1 MLRTNRNETRA
12 THAIAEKA
20 VALRASAIE
29 AEALARAWEAVT
41 YPTKKNGEL
50 FARLAQNISGAKV
63 AVAPYSM
70 SDELEASI
78 YTLAG
83 SKSVSDSIKLYE
95 TVSTYGNSER
105 VNKALAETP
114 ERIEKR
120 GKYLADVYRLSLD
133 EVKED
138 IAKRARYW
146 REVAQKD
153 RETADRL
160 REQLPLLV
168 GLLDT
173 LDEVKDEQSMTA
185 YYALRDVAKSIL

>member
-1 MLRTNRNETRA
+1 MLRTNKNEATV
-12 THAIAEKA
+12 THAIEEKA

-29 AEALARAWEAVT
+29 AEAIAQAWEAVT
-41 YPTKKNGEL
+41 YPTKKNGEP

-63 AVAPYSM
+63 AVAPYSL

-83 SKSVSDSIKLYE
+83 FKSVSDSIKLYE

-120 GKYLADVYRLSLD
+120 GKYLTDVYRLSLD

-138 IAKRARYW
+138 IAKRATYW
-146 REVAQKD
+146 REVAQRD